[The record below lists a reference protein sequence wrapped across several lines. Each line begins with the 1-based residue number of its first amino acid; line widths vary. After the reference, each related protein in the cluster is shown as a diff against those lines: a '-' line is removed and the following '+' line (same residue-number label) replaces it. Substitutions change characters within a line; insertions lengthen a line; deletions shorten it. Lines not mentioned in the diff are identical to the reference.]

1 MAQWPNGG
9 FPRDRANI
17 ACHIRPVRTLAD
29 RRREQA
35 KADADD
41 RDLESRTDRRRRE
54 DAREALLKSLATRL
68 VGSKSATLAR
78 LELGEELLAAI
89 VTAQGIRS
97 APAYNRQINVVRQ
110 HLRAL
115 GPDVD
120 HLVRRLEAPGV
131 PAASVAPAAVRPE
144 VKAWCERLE
153 ASGDEA
159 LEQLMQSH
167 PSADRQ
173 QLRQRMRELSR
184 ARAAGHGP
192 SSRRAEARLCSVL
205 DRVLDE
211 VPARALRD

>member
-1 MAQWPNGG
+1 M
-9 FPRDRANI
+9 
-17 ACHIRPVRTLAD
+17 RTLAD
-29 RRREQA
+29 RQREKA

-54 DAREALLKSLATRL
+54 DARETLLKGLATRL
-68 VGSKSATLAR
+68 VAAKPTTLAR
-78 LELGEELLAAI
+78 LGLDEELLAAI

-97 APAYNRQINVVRQ
+97 APAQNRQINLVRQ

-120 HLVRRLEAPGV
+120 ALARRMDEPA
-131 PAASVAPAAVRPE
+131 PAASAAGPATAPALRPE

-153 ASGDEA
+153 ETGDAA
-159 LEQLMQSH
+159 LEELLDKH
-167 PSADRQ
+167 PAADRQ

-192 SSRRAEARLCSVL
+192 SLRRAEARLGALVGSVL
-205 DRVLDE
+205 DAELS
-211 VPARALRD
+211 